1 MEYPLVGL
9 RSSAVV
15 LVLAATAALAAESL
29 SRVPL
34 SAKPVTGGLPVDI
47 DELLAPLGADR
58 TPQANEI
65 HLRSDPLGA
74 QRSAAASGTVA
85 PRSGVPT
92 VSSSGR
98 RGRRLTAI
106 LISDDRSVAV
116 IDEAVVLVGD
126 RLPDGAR
133 VAEIRSDRVS
143 VVEPNGQK
151 RVLTLT
157 LGRQ

>member
-1 MEYPLVGL
+1 M
-9 RSSAVV
+9 
-15 LVLAATAALAAESL
+15 VLAASAALAAESI

-34 SAKPVTGGLPVDI
+34 SAKPVTVGLPADI
-47 DELLAPLGADR
+47 DELLAAQATERGPLPGEVR
-58 TPQANEI
+58 
-65 HLRSDPLGA
+65 LRSDPLA
-74 QRSAAASGTVA
+74 DRRATVAPGTVA
-85 PRSGVPT
+85 PRGGVST

-126 RLPDGAR
+126 RLPDGSL

-143 VVEPNGQK
+143 VVERNGQR

-157 LGRQ
+157 SGRQ